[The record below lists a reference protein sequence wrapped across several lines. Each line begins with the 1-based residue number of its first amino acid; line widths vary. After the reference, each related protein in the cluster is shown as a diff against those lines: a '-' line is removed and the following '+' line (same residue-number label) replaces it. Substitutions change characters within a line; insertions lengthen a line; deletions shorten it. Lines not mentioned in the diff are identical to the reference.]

1 MQHDTYSQIFS
12 IDIECASLISE
23 LNEGVWNQIVGQRFY
38 AYSSHLKII
47 EELNQEEMKFF
58 YLLIKSE
65 GEYCAAIYFQQLPF
79 KVKNGLNNFKEKN
92 KNKWSWMAP
101 FLSFANNIKLPL
113 LKSGNIF
120 FTEDNGVY
128 FIDTISEEKKIP
140 VLEQVSDYIYSQCKQ
155 AHSISMMWS
164 NLSENQGQR
173 LLEGKGFQSLDTE
186 PNMIFELKPEWQTF
200 EDYLSDFSSKYRQR
214 AKRVFI
220 QSQDLKIK
228 ELNFDEVD
236 AVENELVDLYRNVA
250 QHASFNLAFISKGY
264 FCRMKHLYG
273 KDFVVKVYL
282 LDNQI
287 VGFTSSIYHNKQH
300 YVHFI
305 GLDYKVN
312 IQVPVYHRMLF
323 EYVRESINL
332 GHTKI
337 YLGRTATEI
346 KTTIGAVPL
355 EMKNYLKISE
365 VWYLSWLPA
374 MLGSF
379 GAKPYIVRR
388 PFKST

>member
-1 MQHDTYSQIFS
+1 MEQNTSNQKIV
-12 IDIECASLISE
+12 IECTSLISE
-23 LNEGVWNQIVGQRFY
+23 LNIEVWNRIVGQRFY
-38 AYSSHLKII
+38 AHSSHLKII
-47 EELNQEEMKFF
+47 EELNQAEMKFF
-58 YLLIKSE
+58 YLLIQLE
-65 GEYCAAIYFQQLPF
+65 GEYCAAIYFQQIPF

-92 KNKWSWMAP
+92 KNQWSWVTP
-101 FLSFANNIKLPL
+101 FLSIANNIKLPL

-128 FIDTISEEKKIP
+128 FIDTISEEKRIS
-140 VLEQVSDYIYSQCKQ
+140 VLEQVSDYIYSQCKN
-155 AHSISMMWS
+155 AHSISLMWS
-164 NLSENQGQR
+164 NLIENHGKI
-173 LLEGKGFQSLDTE
+173 LHEDKGFQSLGTE
-186 PNMIFELKPEWQTF
+186 PNMIFELQPEWQIF
-200 EDYLSDFSSKYRQR
+200 EEYLSDFSSKYRQR
-214 AKRVFI
+214 AKRVFV
-220 QSQDLKIK
+220 QSQDLVIK
-228 ELNFDEVD
+228 ELKLEEVD
-236 AVENELVDLYRNVA
+236 AVEHQLVNLYRNVA

-264 FCRMKHLYG
+264 FFRMKQLYG
-273 KDFVVKVYL
+273 NDFVVKVYL
-282 LDNQI
+282 LDYQI

-332 GHTKI
+332 RHTKI

-346 KTTIGAVPL
+346 KTTIGAVPI
-355 EMKNYLKISE
+355 EMKNYLKISK